1 MSVRG
6 ACRPRLWLRGGALL
20 VAAVLTL
27 PIAGA
32 TAKTRRARDVT
43 SARSLMRDLVRFYQ
57 AGLDTRKQ
65 ANADVD
71 AAIKLIKHGCP
82 NVLPASL
89 DTGPKRQQTVSMQML
104 NEAAY
109 DIALVASQ
117 PIDHAALV
125 EAAGL
130 DRLHFSRR
138 AADRDA
144 REIARGQRLTAALK
158 TSDLCGD
165 LRAATAN
172 GFTSVPPGTRHFLA
186 VVNRAFS
193 IPAPS
198 FGDLAMDLGP
208 YLTTRRDKA
217 AVKRVRDLARRYTEF
232 AFTLGL
238 NAGGKLVSVLTGAPD
253 PLGGQA
259 GTTAAANTRSTRAS
273 NEIPAASAAS
283 GSRLVSVS
291 PGMGLASST

>member
-6 ACRPRLWLRGGALL
+6 ACRPRLWLRAGALL

-32 TAKTRRARDVT
+32 TAKTPSARDVT
-43 SARSLMRDLVRFYQ
+43 SARRLMHDLARFYQ
-57 AGLDTRKQ
+57 AGLDTRTQ

-71 AAIKLIKHGCP
+71 AAIKLIEHGCP
-82 NVLPASL
+82 NALPASL
-89 DTGPKRQQTVSMQML
+89 DAGPKRRQMVSMQML
-104 NEAAY
+104 TEAAY
-109 DIALVASQ
+109 DIALVATQ
-117 PIDHAALV
+117 PTDHAAIV
-125 EAAGL
+125 EADGL

-138 AADRDA
+138 VATRDA
-144 REIARGQRLTAALK
+144 REVARGQRLTAGLK

-165 LRAATAN
+165 LLAAAAN
-172 GFTSVPPGTRHFLA
+172 GFTSVPPTTRHFLE
-186 VVNRAFS
+186 VVNQAFS
-193 IPAPS
+193 VPAPS
-198 FGDLAMDLGP
+198 FGDLNKDFGP
-208 YLTTRRDKA
+208 YLISRRDKA
-217 AVKRVRDLARRYTEF
+217 AFKRVRDLSARYTEF

-238 NAGGKLVSVLTGAPD
+238 DAGGKLVSVLTGMPD
-253 PLGGQA
+253 PLSGQA
-259 GTTAAANTRSTRAS
+259 GTTAAANTRSTSAS